1 VGFFKRLFSADY
13 RAAVA
18 AEAAGD
24 LDVAAER
31 YALASQPEA
40 AVRVHLARADRA
52 DKRAD
57 EIAAL
62 RDALHWA
69 PADSSVR
76 RVVCRRLGNALL
88 HRAEAEGIATARDM
102 ERVREAADLLVE
114 AGDYLRAGQAL
125 EDIGDDRRAVA
136 AYRRGGLVDRME
148 EVLGRQ
154 EKRHNQA
161 REEHTSFADYELHY
175 KGGDR
180 DSALAAIRRAVEAAD
195 NRTEYQRL
203 QDELEARLITSGKL
217 ILRIRGGDEV
227 VLCTGPVVAF
237 GRDPLC
243 DLVLR
248 SGGVSRRHSEIA
260 VSSDGF
266 ELRDAGSRNGT
277 RLAGLPISGSVSLD
291 GEGEFELGDD
301 CVAHYQR
308 VHESLRIDIRSG
320 LDAGKSLW
328 IADEG
333 TLIDLERPRIK
344 VRFRD
349 GRPILSRDRAGL
361 RLLLNGEQLAYG
373 DVQLIHGDQLSVDG
387 IDFEVA

>member
-1 VGFFKRLFSADY
+1 MGFFKRLFSADY

-69 PADSSVR
+69 PAESSVR
-76 RVVCRRLGNALL
+76 KLVARRLGNALL

-102 ERVREAADLLVE
+102 ERVREAAALLAD
-114 AGDYLRAGQAL
+114 AGEYLRAGEAL
-125 EDIGDDRRAVA
+125 EDIGDDRGAVA
-136 AYRRGGLVDRME
+136 AYRRGGLVDKME

-154 EKRHNQA
+154 EQAHGRA
-161 REEHTSFADYELHY
+161 REEHAAFADYELY
-175 KGGDR
+175 MKGGDR
-180 DSALAAIRRAVEAAD
+180 DAALTAIRRAVEAASTK
-195 NRTEYQRL
+195 TEYRRL
-203 QDELEARLITSGKL
+203 QDDLEARLISSGKL
-217 ILRIRGGDEV
+217 VLRIRGGEEI
-227 VLCTGPVVAF
+227 VLCTGPTIVL
-237 GRDPLC
+237 GRDALC

-260 VSSDGF
+260 VSDDGF

-277 RLAGLPISGSVSLD
+277 KLAGLPISGSVPLD
-291 GEGEFELGDD
+291 GTGEFELGEA
-301 CVAHYQR
+301 CVAHYER
-308 VHESLRIDIRSG
+308 VDDCLRVEIRSG
-320 LDAGKSLW
+320 LDAGAALW
-328 IADEG
+328 IAAEG
-333 TLIDLERPRIK
+333 TLFDLERPPIK

-349 GRPILSRDRAGL
+349 GCPILSRDRAGL
-361 RLLLNGEQLAYG
+361 RLLLNGERLAHG
-373 DVQLIHGDQLSVDG
+373 DVQLIHGDQISVDG
-387 IDFEVA
+387 IDFEVG